1 MKKTLLLSA
10 LVAVIFFGCKK
21 DHTTPGTTAQKKY
34 PVTFNMSDFTQTIS
48 STSGKQQINSLKADA
63 ATANIAAYA
72 TVLHLTVFN
81 SAGALVRQ
89 YRQLAGVSNYGIIVD
104 SLTAGTYTVVADAG
118 QNFLDLPWTYGNT
131 ALTLGTAK
139 IFYDTR
145 DNGGTPTSFRV
156 YDGLWSDTFFSKFQ
170 ITIANAG
177 VDQTVNLTR
186 IVSKLEVDFKDVI
199 PPAAA
204 RVDMFVNK
212 EYFEYGFANASPQLA
227 DTITSHFIIPDSVK
241 GTSNYK
247 FSQLVLNTT
256 TPFNV
261 SLTAYD
267 SANHIIATH
276 AVSNV
281 SCTKNQRTILTGNF
295 SNAINNNNKGFSI
308 TVDPNW
314 GAPTVV
320 HY

>member
-10 LVAVIFFGCKK
+10 MATVFLFGCKK

-48 STSGKQQINSLKADA
+48 SLNGTRQINSLKTNA

-72 TVLHLTVFN
+72 TQLHLTVFDA
-81 SAGALVRQ
+81 AGSLIRQ

-104 SLTAGTYTVVADAG
+104 SLAAGTYTIVVDAG
-118 QNFLDLPWTYGNT
+118 QNFLDLPSTYGNST
-131 ALTLGTAK
+131 LTLSTAK
-139 IFYDTR
+139 MFYDTR
-145 DNGGTPTSFRV
+145 DNGGKPTSLRV

-170 ITIANAG
+170 ITVADAAVN
-177 VDQTVNLTR
+177 QNVNLTR
-186 IVSKLEVDFKDVI
+186 IVSKLEVDFNDVI
-199 PPAAA
+199 PANAT

-212 EYFEYGFANASPQLA
+212 EYFEYGFGTASPQLA
-227 DTITSHFIIPDSVK
+227 DTITTRFIVPDSVK
-241 GTSNYK
+241 GKSNYK
-247 FSQLVLNTT
+247 ITQLLLNTT
-256 TPFNV
+256 TPFSV

-267 SANHIIATH
+267 NTNKVIATH

-281 SCTKNQRTILTGNF
+281 TCTKNQRTILTGNF
-295 SNAINNNNKGFSI
+295 SNAVTNNNKGFSI